1 MAFNNC
7 PIEVNQMIA
16 LELSDKDVASFRL
29 VCRASNDAVD
39 SDFNRFWF
47 LRWRQLFDDPNGAQP
62 GDHAETKKEYQARMS
77 KMPKTIQFNT
87 GLTKK
92 EKSYLEAIKDIII
105 EAEPEV
111 GDDYKISGRNITA
124 LEHFVKSTNIMD
136 VIFTRAPKSARFGIS
151 QPGDELIHLVQLV
164 LSALALRIEHR
175 TVWSFDV
182 SQRMAYMSML
192 AEPLFKGPSG
202 TDVNIDWALHVVN
215 FFRYHALRSEEGTLH
230 GPWMDLTEQNDGL
243 GLPQLMK
250 AGLSNLGPASI
261 GQNWKGTY
269 AFLDRG
275 EVRQI
280 RNSTRGQGRLFQDK
294 NIENGEGAIQRLKLE
309 FPPTAKFNWP
319 QLFEKHLDSVGFHHD
334 RLDRLSGLNLPRV
347 TRAQHSRMQAYGPQ
361 TLTYTKSRRFD
372 GIGYDDEDFYGS
384 GWINPLPAQHGIPGF
399 KRMTMMKF
407 FQDENGLVDANA
419 LWAYEGVVLPGD
431 QIIVGRWWSPEGL
444 DRESR
449 QNVYS
454 GPFILWNVDSLVQHK
469 KDQQGEELD
478 ALLNP

>member
-1 MAFNNC
+1 MPSLPSTRSLPFVEQKPSPLGNLAS
-7 PIEVNQMIA
+7 PHQ
-16 LELSDKDVASFRL
+16 LSPSFHIYH
-29 VCRASNDAVD
+29 VTNS
-39 SDFNRFWF
+39 
-47 LRWRQLFDDPNGAQP
+47 
-62 GDHAETKKEYQARMS
+62 
-77 KMPKTIQFNT
+77 
-87 GLTKK
+87 LT
-92 EKSYLEAIKDIII
+92 

-269 AFLDRG
+269 GKLLRPLLSFSSLTSTLQPSSTAARSGKFVTLPVDKAACSR
-275 EVRQI
+275 I
-280 RNSTRGQGRLFQDK
+280 RTSKMARVPSRYDIFYHNSSAL
-294 NIENGEGAIQRLKLE
+294 NILLIFTQRLKLE

-319 QLFEKHLDSVGFHHD
+319 QLFEGHLDSVGFHHD